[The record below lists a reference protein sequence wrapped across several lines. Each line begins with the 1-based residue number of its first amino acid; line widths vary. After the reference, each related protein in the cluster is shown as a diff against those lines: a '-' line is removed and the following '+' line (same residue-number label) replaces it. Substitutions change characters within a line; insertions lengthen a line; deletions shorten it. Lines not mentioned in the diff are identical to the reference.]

1 MMRETKN
8 GVYTRNDKSI
18 DFTFYVSIPVSN
30 KLKFV
35 NFVVNQI
42 VDDKYNSIIRD
53 LIFDF
58 AIVRLLTDV
67 DVKEVIDKDDTITAI
82 EEFLDE
88 TNIVEIV
95 KMNSSEL
102 IRELNEAV
110 DDNIEY
116 LTGIRKNSIERSV
129 SQLLNTLARK
139 VEGVDTTTMM
149 EAAKVISNIKGDF
162 TPESMIDA
170 FGKSEVFKNRH
181 REILKEKEQ
190 KSERNAELAKKVVKN
205 MKK

>member
-67 DVKEVIDKDDTITAI
+67 DVKEVIDKDDTMTAI

-102 IRELNEAV
+102 IMELNEAV

-170 FGKSEVFKNRH
+170 FDNSEIFKNRH

>member
-170 FGKSEVFKNRH
+170 FGRSEVFKNRH

-190 KSERNAELAKKVVKN
+190 KSERNAELAKKIVKN

>member
-205 MKK
+205 MNK